1 MNTGLHDSKEGA
13 GGGGAPVVHAPRRA
27 RRIALFVGAT
37 LITVVVLLPIAWM
50 VVTALKRE
58 GQALKF
64 DLLPQ
69 TTVRSRAY
77 ALGVGGPP
85 VVVLEYRDATAQ
97 QVAVAGELAGGEP
110 VAMERDGELFR
121 VELAGVAPGTHTYHF
136 LVDNQAKPD
145 PRAPETDAAGESILQ
160 VGAASTTS
168 NGPLDVSLVE
178 RPGDGVVALAYR
190 APEAEGVRA
199 LVGGEGGRAVA
210 LEAAGDGVWRASVT
224 GLGPGQHEVVFERD
238 RSIATALGDL
248 YTFSNFGEVLFNR
261 DFPFIRFFLN
271 SLVVATFAGLV
282 TVVICTMAGYAFAKK
297 RFPLRDAIFYTL
309 LASMLVPGLVFVV
322 PQFAL
327 VSRLG
332 WINTYQGMVLPHVA
346 NVFGLFLMRQYIE
359 TIPDSLIEAARI
371 DGANEWQVFR
381 IAILPLAMPIMITLF
396 LITFVAQW
404 SNFLWQ
410 FITNTPD
417 SPLRTLPVGLNLFKG
432 QYDIRWELIM
442 AGACFSII
450 PVAVIFVF
458 AQRYFIR
465 GMTSGA
471 VKE

>member
-1 MNTGLHDSKEGA
+1 MS
-13 GGGGAPVVHAPRRA
+13 RR
-27 RRIALFVGAT
+27 RRVRELTLFATALVIT
-37 LITVVVLLPIAWM
+37 LLVLLPIFWM
-50 VVTALKRE
+50 VLTATKRE
-58 GQALKF
+58 GQALRF
-64 DLLPQ
+64 DFLPSR
-69 TTVRSRAY
+69 TVASSPYVVDIADP
-77 ALGVGGPP
+77 AD
-85 VVVLEYRDATAQ
+85 VVLEYRDTAAQ
-97 QVAVAGELAGGEP
+97 QVAVAGELTNDEP
-110 VAMERDGELFR
+110 VVMTRDGDLFR
-121 VELAGVAPGTHTYHF
+121 AELRGVAPGRRTYHF
-136 LVDNQAKPD
+136 LVDNQSRPD
-145 PRAPETDAAGESILQ
+145 PNAAETSAAGES
-160 VGAASTTS
+160 VVEVTEGSTAT
-168 NGPLDVSLVE
+168 NGPLE
-178 RPGDGVVALAYR
+178 VALTPRPAEGALAISYA
-190 APEAEGVRA
+190 APEAEAVRA
-199 LVGGEGGRAVA
+199 YVGGREVP
-210 LEAAGDGVWRASVT
+210 LERAAGGSWTGTVT
-224 GLGPGQHEVVFERD
+224 GLPAGPVEVVVERD
-238 RSIATALGDL
+238 RDLATALGDL
-248 YTFSNFGEVLFNR
+248 YTLSNFTEILFNK
-261 DFPFIRFFLN
+261 DFPFLRFFLN
-271 SLVVATFAGLV
+271 SLVVATLAGAI
-282 TVVICTMAGYAFAKK
+282 TVAMCTMAGYAFAKK
-297 RFPLRDAIFYTL
+297 RFPLRQPIFYTL

-327 VSRLG
+327 VSELG

-450 PVAVIFVF
+450 PVAIIFAF
-458 AQRYFIR
+458 TQKYFIQ